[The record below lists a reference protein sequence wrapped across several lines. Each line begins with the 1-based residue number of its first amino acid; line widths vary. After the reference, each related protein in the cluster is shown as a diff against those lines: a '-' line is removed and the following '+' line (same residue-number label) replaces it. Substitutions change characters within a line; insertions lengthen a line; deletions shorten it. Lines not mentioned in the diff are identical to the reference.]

1 MTPQQKLESAAED
14 FASDNRGYDFFKDN
28 VPFAVDMKKCFLAGA
43 KYMEEEM
50 MPLIVEVKK
59 IIEAYDAIPDVASLA
74 LNHPVI
80 FPAIAIDKL
89 KRQYLLINSNHK
101 EGA

>member
-1 MTPQQKLESAAED
+1 MTPQQKLEK
-14 FASDNRGYDFFKDN
+14 ASEKFVNELMGDCEMCDLNKES
-28 VPFAVDMKKCFLAGA
+28 FLRGA

-80 FPAIAIDKL
+80 FPAITIDKL

-101 EGA
+101 EGAE